1 MTDLTEIEQLRSENR
16 MLKERMRN
24 LEQAYY
30 RVKKQRDDLRFL
42 QDIEEALDQEARE
55 RAEAERHVIK
65 G

>member
-1 MTDLTEIEQLRSENR
+1 MTDLIEIEQLRLENR

-30 RVKKQRDDLRFL
+30 RVKKQRDDLRFEININTFL
-42 QDIEEALDQEARE
+42 EQEAEE
-55 RAEAERHVIK
+55 RAEAERLVIR

>member
-1 MTDLTEIEQLRSENR
+1 MTDLIEIEQLRLENR

-30 RVKKQRDDLRFL
+30 RVKKQRDDLRFEINIDTFL
-42 QDIEEALDQEARE
+42 EQEAEE
-55 RAEAERHVIK
+55 RAEAERLVIR